1 MSRPE
6 DAVAQVTERLG
17 VFWKTLEGY
26 KSRYRAGEDFRFYT
40 LVQQG
45 VEQLLYEDEESYPP
59 HWQPVKVW
67 KPIRL
72 KPGEAERRIRSHVR
86 EWLREARDAL
96 DGRWWA
102 TEDIDNIGRDV
113 DAWFGPASDPVH
125 THRAGAGSG
134 ELAAALRHKVEE
146 LERADT
152 EKNEEIVI
160 LRLAMQRIKKQLD
173 DSRLMVE
180 TQRKQIALLEN
191 PERGRL
197 RW

>member
-26 KSRYRAGEDFRFYT
+26 SRRYRAGEDLRFYT
-40 LVQQG
+40 LVQQC

-96 DGRWWA
+96 DRRWWA

-125 THRAGAGSG
+125 THTHGAGSVHA
-134 ELAAALRHKVEE
+134 AAALRHKVE
-146 LERADT
+146 
-152 EKNEEIVI
+152 
-160 LRLAMQRIKKQLD
+160 
-173 DSRLMVE
+173 
-180 TQRKQIALLEN
+180 
-191 PERGRL
+191 
-197 RW
+197 